1 MLIKFDNIKENG
13 RSRRLYRIANS
24 LTKYNINKK
33 CKFSIIFKSFLIN
46 KMLRNIRPAE
56 FTDDD
61 EEDDNDYDGFSFGPQ
76 PVSTIL
82 M

>member
-1 MLIKFDNIKENG
+1 
-13 RSRRLYRIANS
+13 
-24 LTKYNINKK
+24 
-33 CKFSIIFKSFLIN
+33 
-46 KMLRNIRPAE
+46 MLRNIRPAE